1 MADFAAAFTN
11 LIHPNSV
18 QKPSSITHSSEAAG
32 NFIATLKKYS
42 TLVMEVDERL
52 LGELE
57 AMGFSK
63 DRARMALSS
72 GNSSIEAAIDWLA
85 DHENDTVTSETPMM
99 PEAEVVVNINIEAS
113 DSFQISD
120 HVKLR
125 AQELRNQARKKK
137 AYQEKTLEREREK
150 ARIRAGKELLEAKRM
165 AEESERKRFLA
176 QRKADKEEEKRARE
190 KILQKLQQDKLER
203 RGMLG
208 LPKEGTLPMKPDT
221 GLPQITKPFD
231 ALPVKHS
238 VARERMRECLRSLK
252 YQNKD
257 DNAKATRAFQTLFI
271 YVKNIVSN
279 PEEKKFRKIRL
290 SNPVFQDRVGK
301 FEQGIEF
308 LKLCGFERVKGG
320 NFLLLPREKVDMGLL
335 NIAGTELQSALTNPF
350 FGLLSG

>member
-1 MADFAAAFTN
+1 MADSSPTFLPFTAAFPN
-11 LIHPNSV
+11 LIQHPNSV
-18 QKPSSITHSSEAAG
+18 HKPSSITYSSQAAVA
-32 NFIATLKKYS
+32 FSMSMIKYMSVSRIPDVTCIFLDLQKEHS
-42 TLVMEVDERL
+42 TLVMEVDQRL
-52 LGELE
+52 LRELE

-85 DHENDTVTSETPMM
+85 DHENDTVTSETPKM

-113 DSFQISD
+113 DSFQISEQ
-120 HVKLR
+120 VKLR
-125 AQELRNQARKKK
+125 AQELRNQAHKKK
-137 AYQEKTLEREREK
+137 ADQEKKLEREREK

-176 QRKADKEEEKRARE
+176 QKKADKEEEKRARE

-208 LPKEGTLPMKPDT
+208 LLKEGTLPIKPDT
-221 GLPQITKPFD
+221 GLPQTTEPVD

-238 VARERMRECLRSLK
+238 AARERMRECLRSLK
-252 YQNKD
+252 HQNKD
-257 DNAKATRAFQTLFI
+257 
-271 YVKNIVSN
+271 
-279 PEEKKFRKIRL
+279 
-290 SNPVFQDRVGK
+290 RVGQ

-308 LKLCGFERVKGG
+308 LELCGFERVEGG
-320 NFLLLPREKVDMGLL
+320 NFLLLPREKVDMRLL
-335 NIAGTELQSALTNPF
+335 NLAGTELQSALTNPF

>member
-1 MADFAAAFTN
+1 MPCLYDGASFSVAF
-11 LIHPNSV
+11 
-18 QKPSSITHSSEAAG
+18 SISFKEH
-32 NFIATLKKYS
+32 S
-42 TLVMEVDERL
+42 TLVMEVDQRL
-52 LGELE
+52 LRELE

-85 DHENDTVTSETPMM
+85 DHENDTVTSETPTVRCSVSIDVDVLII
-99 PEAEVVVNINIEAS
+99 PEAEVVVNVNIEAS
-113 DSFQISD
+113 DSFQISEQ
-120 HVKLR
+120 VKLR

-137 AYQEKTLEREREK
+137 ADQEKKLEREREGT

-176 QRKADKEEEKRARE
+176 QRKADREEEKRARE

-203 RGMLG
+203 GGVLG

-221 GLPQITKPFD
+221 RLPQTTKPVD

-238 VARERMRECLRSLK
+238 AARERMRECLRSLK
-252 YQNKD
+252 HQNKD
-257 DNAKATRAFQTLFI
+257 DIAEAMRAFQTLLI

-279 PEEKKFRKIRL
+279 PEEEKFRKIRL
-290 SNPVFQDRVGK
+290 NNPVFQDRVGK

-308 LKLCGFERVKGG
+308 LELCGFERVEGG
-320 NFLLLPREKVDMGLL
+320 NFLLLPREKVDMRLL
-335 NIAGTELQSALTNPF
+335 KLAGTELQSALTNPF